1 MFPNRQLKFSPDDR
15 VLDVYRALYPDC
27 TLPDDLELETLA
39 RPYYSI
45 STALIS
51 PQFGVTTLRWGSFM
65 LKPSR
70 LNE

>member
-39 RPYYSI
+39 R
-45 STALIS
+45 LITQKYGTDT